1 MNRILSAVFVTVGAV
16 LLVWVLVVSLRP
28 RHQVETPTPETKV
41 LAATTAFGVEQPT
54 GAAFGVPTLAPPRPT
69 TLEAENESAQGVVY
83 VTVEVEP
90 ARPAAQ

>member
-1 MNRILSAVFVTVGAV
+1 MNRILSAVFVTVGAF

-28 RHQVETPTPETKV
+28 GRHVETSTPEAKV
-41 LAATTAFGVEQPT
+41 VAATTTSGLEQPT
-54 GAAFGVPTLAPPRPT
+54 GVALGVPTLAPPRPT
-69 TLEAENESAQGVVY
+69 PLEAENDSAQGVVY